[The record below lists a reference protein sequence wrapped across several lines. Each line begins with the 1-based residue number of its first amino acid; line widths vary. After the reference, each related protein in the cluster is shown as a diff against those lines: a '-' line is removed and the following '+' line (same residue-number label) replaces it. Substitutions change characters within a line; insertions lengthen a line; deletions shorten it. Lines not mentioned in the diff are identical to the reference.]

1 MQEAQKGVIFMEEA
15 KVLFTIFGLDVTGH
29 VTTMWAIM
37 LFLFLVFVVAT
48 RKLDKVPG
56 RFQCLIEFIVESLL
70 NFFSGIMG
78 REQARRYFPLL
89 ATLFLFILISNWSG
103 ILPFAGHVEGFKP
116 PTSTLSVTA
125 GLAITV
131 FVITQI
137 AGVRAKGFGYV
148 KHFFQPFFI
157 MFPLNLIEELVRPI
171 SLSLR
176 LFGNVFGEEMVV
188 SVLLLIFPYFVPAI
202 MQVLG
207 ILFGFIQALVFTSLT
222 AVYISSATADS
233 H

>member
-1 MQEAQKGVIFMEEA
+1 MEEA
-15 KVLFTIFGLDVTGH
+15 EVLFTIFGLEVTGH

-37 LFLFLVFVVAT
+37 LVMFVLFFIAT

-56 RFQCLIEFIVESLL
+56 RFQCLVEYTVEGLL

-89 ATLFLFILISNWSG
+89 CTLFLFILFSNWSG
-103 ILPFAGHVEGFKP
+103 ILPLAGHVEAFKA

-125 GLAITV
+125 ALAIIA
-131 FVITQI
+131 FIATQYAGFRQHGI
-137 AGVRAKGFGYV
+137 AYLKKFL
-148 KHFFQPFFI
+148 QPFFF
-157 MFPLNLIEELVRPI
+157 MLPLNLIEELVRPL

-176 LFGNVFGEEMVV
+176 LYGNIFGEEMVAA
-188 SVLLLIFPYFVPAI
+188 VLFSLVPLFVPSI
-202 MQVLG
+202 MQMMG
-207 ILFGFIQALVFTSLT
+207 ILFGFIQAVVFTVLT
-222 AVYISSATADS
+222 AIYISSATADA

>member
-1 MQEAQKGVIFMEEA
+1 
-15 KVLFTIFGLDVTGH
+15 H
-29 VTTMWAIM
+29 VTTMWGIM
-37 LFLFLVFVVAT
+37 LFMLLVFVVAT

-56 RFQCLIEFIVESLL
+56 RFQCMVEYTVEALL

-103 ILPFAGHVEGFKP
+103 LLPFAGHVEGFRP

-125 GLAITV
+125 GLAVIA
-131 FVITQI
+131 FVATQI
-137 AGVRAKGFGYV
+137 AGFREKGLGYL
-148 KHFFQPFFI
+148 KSFFQPFFI
-157 MFPLNLIEELVRPI
+157 MFPLNLIEELVRPL

-176 LFGNVFGEEMVV
+176 LFGNIFGEEMVV
-188 SVLLLIFPYFVPAI
+188 VVLLSMAPYFAPI
-202 MQVLG
+202 PMQLLG
-207 ILFGFIQALVFTSLT
+207 ILFGFIQALVFTTLT
-222 AVYISSATADS
+222 AIYISSATADA

>member
-1 MQEAQKGVIFMEEA
+1 MENA
-15 KVLFTIFGLDVTGH
+15 KVLFTILGLEVTGY
-29 VTTMWAIM
+29 VTTMWAVM
-37 LFLFLVFVVAT
+37 LFLFLVFFVAT
-48 RKLDKVPG
+48 RKLNKVPG
-56 RFQCLIEFIVESLL
+56 RFQCLVEYTLETLL
-70 NFFSGIMG
+70 NFLGKVMG
-78 REQARRYFPLL
+78 QEKARRFFPLL

-103 ILPFAGHVEGFKP
+103 LLPFAGHVEGFRA

-125 GLAITV
+125 GLAILV
-131 FVITQI
+131 FVFIQI
-137 AGVRAKGFGYV
+137 AGFREKGFGYI

-157 MFPLNLIEELVRPI
+157 MFPLNLIEELVKPL

-188 SVLLLIFPYFVPAI
+188 AVLLSLCAPLVPAV

-207 ILFGFIQALVFTSLT
+207 ILFGFIQAIVFTTLT
-222 AVYISSATADS
+222 AVYISSATADA

>member
-1 MQEAQKGVIFMEEA
+1 MEEA
-15 KVLFTIFGLDVTGH
+15 KVLFTIFGLEVTGH
-29 VTTMWAIM
+29 VTTMWGIM
-37 LFLFLVFVVAT
+37 LFMFLVFVVAT

-56 RFQCLIEFIVESLL
+56 RFQCMVEYTVEALL

-103 ILPFAGHVEGFKP
+103 LLPFAGHVEGFRP

-125 GLAITV
+125 GLAVIA
-131 FVITQI
+131 FVATQI
-137 AGVRAKGFGYV
+137 AGFREKGLGYL
-148 KHFFQPFFI
+148 KSFFQPFFI
-157 MFPLNLIEELVRPI
+157 MFPLNLIEELVRPL

-176 LFGNVFGEEMVV
+176 LFGNIFGEELVV
-188 SVLLLIFPYFVPAI
+188 VVLLSMAPYFAPI
-202 MQVLG
+202 PMQLLG
-207 ILFGFIQALVFTSLT
+207 ILFGFIQALVFTTLT
-222 AVYISSATADS
+222 AIYISSATADA

>member
-1 MQEAQKGVIFMEEA
+1 MEKA
-15 KVLFTIFGLDVTGH
+15 KVLFSIFGLDVTGH
-29 VTTMWAIM
+29 VTTMWGIM
-37 LFLFLVFVVAT
+37 LFMLLVFVVAT

-56 RFQCLIEFIVESLL
+56 RFQCLIEFTVEGLL

-103 ILPFAGHVEGFKP
+103 LLPFAGHVEGFKP

-125 GLAITV
+125 GLAIIA
-131 FVITQI
+131 FVATQI
-137 AGVRAKGFGYV
+137 AGFREKCFGYL
-148 KHFFQPFFI
+148 KSFFQPFFL
-157 MFPLNLIEELVRPI
+157 MFPLNLIEELVRPL

-176 LFGNVFGEEMVV
+176 LFGNIFGEEMVV
-188 SVLLLIFPYFVPAI
+188 VVLLGMAPQFAPIP
-202 MQVLG
+202 MQLLG
-207 ILFGFIQALVFTSLT
+207 ILFGFIQALVFTTLT
-222 AVYISSATADS
+222 AIYISSATADA

>member
-1 MQEAQKGVIFMEEA
+1 MEEA
-15 KVLFTIFGLDVTGH
+15 KVLFTIFGLEVTGH
-29 VTTMWAIM
+29 VTTMWGIM
-37 LFLFLVFVVAT
+37 LFMFLVFVVAT

-56 RFQCLIEFIVESLL
+56 RFQCMVEYTVEALL

-103 ILPFAGHVEGFKP
+103 LLPFAGHVEGFRP

-125 GLAITV
+125 GLAVIA
-131 FVITQI
+131 FVATQI
-137 AGVRAKGFGYV
+137 AGFREKGLGYL
-148 KHFFQPFFI
+148 KSFFQPFFI
-157 MFPLNLIEELVRPI
+157 MFPLNLIEELVRPL

-176 LFGNVFGEEMVV
+176 LFGNIFGEEMVV
-188 SVLLLIFPYFVPAI
+188 VVLLSMAPYFAPI
-202 MQVLG
+202 PMQLLG
-207 ILFGFIQALVFTSLT
+207 ILFGFIQALVFTTLT
-222 AVYISSATADS
+222 AIYISSATADA